1 MWSTV
6 VPDGISCVVAGGA
19 EGRSVS
25 RGDEPVET
33 GSVEAAI
40 APDGADTLGAGGGGG
55 EAEAGAGGGL
65 WQPKSI
71 AIRPT
76 AERWERLGALNESM
90 RATRGNDSSNPY
102 QNSRSVEGAP
112 LAEGDGFAP
121 KSPSEPGRMLSSG
134 GLRLLEPGDLI
145 EGKYR
150 INRQIGE
157 GGMGAVFEGE
167 ALRIHRRIAVKVLFP
182 HAGAEDDLARRFQL
196 EAQAAGRIGS
206 SHIVE
211 VIDLGTLPSG
221 SHYMVMELL
230 DGESLRSRIQ
240 SRGRLRRGGDL
251 PARDA
256 AARISS
262 GSQGASARL
271 RAR

>member
-1 MWSTV
+1 M
-6 VPDGISCVVAGGA
+6 
-19 EGRSVS
+19 
-25 RGDEPVET
+25 
-33 GSVEAAI
+33 
-40 APDGADTLGAGGGGG
+40 
-55 EAEAGAGGGL
+55 
-65 WQPKSI
+65 
-71 AIRPT
+71 
-76 AERWERLGALNESM
+76 
-90 RATRGNDSSNPY
+90 
-102 QNSRSVEGAP
+102 
-112 LAEGDGFAP
+112 
-121 KSPSEPGRMLSSG
+121 
-134 GLRLLEPGDLI
+134 RLLEPGDLI

-240 SRGRLRRGGDL
+240 SRGRLRPEEIYPIAMQLLEGLGAAHRAGILHRDLKPDNVFLVRQAQGDFVKL
-251 PARDA
+251 LDF
-256 AARISS
+256 
-262 GSQGASARL
+262 
-271 RAR
+271 